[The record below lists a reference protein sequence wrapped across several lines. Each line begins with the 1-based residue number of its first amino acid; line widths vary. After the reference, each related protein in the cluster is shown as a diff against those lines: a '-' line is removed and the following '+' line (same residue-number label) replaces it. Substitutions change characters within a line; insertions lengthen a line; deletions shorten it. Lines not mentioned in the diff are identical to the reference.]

1 MCNLRVIMNNLWV
14 GRALLSD
21 ASKLRT
27 TEATEF
33 RSQTFDFS
41 KTYIS
46 TDMTKVEQD
55 INRKLVLEL
64 KRNIRALAMIR
75 PQDGLLS
82 LGKFRLVPDFNILFY
97 LENFFRS

>member
-14 GRALLSD
+14 GRAFLSD

-46 TDMTKVEQD
+46 TDVTKVEQD

-64 KRNIRALAMIR
+64 KRNISNDPSTRWII
-75 PQDGLLS
+75 
-82 LGKFRLVPDFNILFY
+82 KFRKVQA
-97 LENFFRS
+97 RS